1 MFSRNLPDNQKKMAT
16 VKIGWIFFQLL
27 GWPITFLSLSEKFAL
42 WIDVPA
48 AAFHLQE
55 PYQSVISVLAII
67 FLITMI
73 LRNFEIWRK
82 AHISNNHEIHKM
94 RRMYKSE
101 IKEDE
106 NEQ

>member
-1 MFSRNLPDNQKKMAT
+1 M
-16 VKIGWIFFQLL
+16 KIGWIFFQLF
-27 GWPITFLSLSEKFAL
+27 GWPITFLSLSDKLAYWL
-42 WIDVPA
+42 NIPA
-48 AAFHLQE
+48 AEFHIKE

-94 RRMYKSE
+94 RRLYKSE
-101 IKEDE
+101 EDE
-106 NEQ
+106 DNA